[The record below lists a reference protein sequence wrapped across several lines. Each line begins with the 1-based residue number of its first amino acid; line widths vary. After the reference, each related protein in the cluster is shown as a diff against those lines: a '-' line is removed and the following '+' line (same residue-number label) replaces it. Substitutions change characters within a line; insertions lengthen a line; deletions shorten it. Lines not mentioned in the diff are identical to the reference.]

1 MILSGFSVFSFYDPP
16 KATSMTPAIDD
27 TGLPCVEPGKQ
38 RAEPFLWAIR
48 SSGSWELLLLS
59 LSEATMFLGVY
70 FLLQFGKLSSA
81 FTNPSTFFLFIYP
94 PTPHTHKG
102 FLCVVPAVLELTP
115 QTRQASN
122 SEIRRHPPPE
132 CWDQRHVPPRP
143 ANIYFL

>member
-102 FLCVVPAVLELTP
+102 FLCVVPAVLELT
-115 QTRQASN
+115 
-122 SEIRRHPPPE
+122 
-132 CWDQRHVPPRP
+132 
-143 ANIYFL
+143 L